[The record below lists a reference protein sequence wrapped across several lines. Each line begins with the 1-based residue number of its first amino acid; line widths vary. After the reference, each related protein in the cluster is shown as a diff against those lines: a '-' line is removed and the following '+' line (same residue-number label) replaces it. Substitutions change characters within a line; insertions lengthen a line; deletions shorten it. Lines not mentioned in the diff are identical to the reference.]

1 MNYCA
6 KCSKIIRS
14 IKHCNNCRKIFC
26 SEICLRHHIY
36 TYHFNEQN
44 KKQSNDKKVDNNNN
58 LEISYNFSSP
68 YLTKGK
74 MTIGKVIYDKTYSL
88 KNFKPYIENGKE
100 KIIGTGSYGKV
111 FLAIN
116 KIDKKY
122 YAIKHMKK
130 KDLFKALKTL
140 KGIYAEID
148 IQSRINHPNIVKLL
162 YVKENKDTFDLVME
176 YAKYG
181 NLFFYIK
188 RNSYLS
194 EEKSFKF
201 FIQIVNA
208 IYFLHK
214 NDLIH
219 RDIKPENILMFENGV
234 VKLCDFGWC
243 TRLDGGQR
251 ITFCG
256 TVEYMSPEMVNKEE
270 YNKEIDV
277 WSLGILLYEMIHGH
291 SPFKPNKPKFNIC
304 DIISNIKI
312 QDLKFNNDISEECK
326 ELIIHLLDRDI
337 NKRYKIEDIFN
348 SKFVK
353 FYENKNY
360 FISIENEYINQEKL
374 DNNKINNE
382 KIDNINK
389 INKDKYNDGQIN
401 VIKSNENII
410 IKKEIQKIKCKA
422 KNNTARNFYPSPF
435 ERNKEREIN
444 EIKENNNNQNH
455 KYGSNCKVK
464 KTQEIF
470 DNNCEIGIRYISQTN
485 LNNIYKKSNV
495 KEKEQKNKNAFS
507 DVNLLDKNK
516 NNEIKCQASM
526 KNINSNDKI
535 IKNQA
540 NQSLTNRNRK
550 NYNQTAKNRQ
560 ISIDPKN
567 KNNLIKKIIHE
578 TNDINNYNNNKNYT
592 NREKNKSVKSRLIAG
607 EIYNKKK
614 MGIQI
619 KENFNNNYIEENKA
633 PIITDIN
640 ENKFN
645 INEINEINDINDINN
660 NYTKRKPNTKVKTKV
675 LQTEK
680 NNQEEIK
687 INFAN
692 NQPGKRNTKVKN
704 YYRIN
709 NKIENKTTNNNINDN
724 NNNYNYS
731 SSTPQITII
740 NNNHIY
746 TNNILKFSTFMSN
759 INNSNLNKQDLD
771 KNTII
776 RNIGNNK
783 LYQNNGIILLSNK
796 DNKRQNIFPIKP
808 QINKDNNCSHNDITI
823 EDLDET
829 PKKDIDNL
837 KIMPHELL
845 NNFAKELKGYLKKDE
860 IN

>member
-14 IKHCNNCRKIFC
+14 IKYCNNCRKLFC
-26 SEICLRHHIY
+26 SETCLRHHIY
-36 TYHFNEQN
+36 TYHFNEQH
-44 KKQSNDKKVDNNNN
+44 KKQSNDKIIDNNNN
-58 LEISYNFSSP
+58 LEISSNFSSP
-68 YLTKGK
+68 YLTKGS
-74 MTIGKVIYDKTYSL
+74 MTIGKVIYDNTYSL

-130 KDLFKALKTL
+130 KNLFKALKTL

-188 RNSYLS
+188 RKSYLS
-194 EEKSFKF
+194 EEKSFKY

-219 RDIKPENILMFENGV
+219 RDIKPENILMFENDV

-243 TRLDGGQR
+243 TRLEGGQR

-270 YNKEIDV
+270 YNKEIDI

-291 SPFKPNKPKFNIC
+291 SPFKPNKPKFNIW
-304 DIISNIKI
+304 DVISNIKI
-312 QDLKFNNDISEECK
+312 QNLKFNNDISGECK

-353 FYENKNY
+353 FYESKNNIINK
-360 FISIENEYINQEKL
+360 NEYIIQ
-374 DNNKINNE
+374 DNDIDKKNNE
-382 KIDNINK
+382 KIDNNNNEIN
-389 INKDKYNDGQIN
+389 NGNCNNNQLN
-401 VIKSNENII
+401 MIKSNENII
-410 IKKEIQKIKCKA
+410 IKKEKQKIKCKT
-422 KNNTARNFYPSPF
+422 KNNTARNFYPSPL
-435 ERNKEREIN
+435 EKNKEKEIKEIK
-444 EIKENNNNQNH
+444 EIKENNNIKDH

-464 KTQEIF
+464 KTQKIF
-470 DNNCEIGIRYISQTN
+470 TNNCEITARYISQVN
-485 LNNIYKKSNV
+485 LNNLYKKSNV
-495 KEKEQKNKNAFS
+495 KEKEQKNNNAFS
-507 DVNLLDKNK
+507 AVNLIDKNK
-516 NNEIKCQASM
+516 INEIKCQSPT
-526 KNINSNDKI
+526 KNNHYNKNN
-535 IKNQA
+535 IKNPT
-540 NQSLTNRNRK
+540 NQSLTNRNKR
-550 NYNQTAKNRQ
+550 NYNQNQTAKNRQ

-567 KNNLIKKIIHE
+567 NNNIIKKLINE
-578 TNDINNYNNNKNYT
+578 TNDINNYNNINSNNYT
-592 NREKNKSVKSRLIAG
+592 NREKTKSVKSRLISG
-607 EIYNKKK
+607 EINNKKK
-614 MGIQI
+614 INLQL
-619 KENFNNNYIEENKA
+619 KDNNFNYDYIEEKKE

-640 ENKFN
+640 ENN
-645 INEINEINDINDINN
+645 LNINDINN
-660 NYTKRKPNTKVKTKV
+660 NCKKRKPNTKVKAKI
-675 LQTEK
+675 LQTEE
-680 NNQEEIK
+680 NNKEEIK
-687 INFAN
+687 INFTN
-692 NQPGKRNTKVKN
+692 NRTGKRNTKVKN

-709 NKIENKTTNNNINDN
+709 NKIENKTTNNYINDN
-724 NNNYNYS
+724 NNYNYNA
-731 SSTPQITII
+731 SSTPQINII
-740 NNNHIY
+740 NNNRIY
-746 TNNILKFSTFMSN
+746 NNNIIKFPTFMSN
-759 INNSNLNKQDLD
+759 INSNSNINNQNLD
-771 KNTII
+771 KNMNI
-776 RNIGNNK
+776 RNIANNK

-796 DNKRQNIFPIKP
+796 DNKIQKMFPIKP
-808 QINKDNNCSHNDITI
+808 QINKDNNCSNNDITI